1 MMKMYELEQ
10 QILNTW
16 SIIDDLKLVLDLTES
31 DKIEKILIGIIE
43 LNNLKFEKM
52 FNCYEE
58 VLKELRVRNNAN

>member
-1 MMKMYELEQ
+1 MTKTYELEQ

-16 SIIDDLKLVLDLTES
+16 GIIEDLKLVLDLVEEE
-31 DKIEKILIGIIE
+31 KIEKILIGIIE